1 MSRPT
6 ITAFVPHSGLAETV
20 QLVQQLRS
28 APQVERVVLL
38 STLGPNATVDGAH
51 ETIAVDSLHAG
62 KTIARVIEASKTTHA
77 MLVLHDVPI
86 AFGPHAV
93 QRFADVAA
101 MTGAALVYSDYAEV
115 KAGARSNRPVIDYQ
129 PGSVRD
135 GFEFGSVVLFDAA
148 RAKQVAIDASRQFA
162 GWYELRLGLSRLG
175 AVQRIAEPLYT
186 KHEADTRKT
195 GAKQFD
201 YVDPRNRAAQ
211 IEMESVFT
219 AHLRAIGA
227 WLAPIF
233 KPVDLTA
240 GTFPV
245 EASVI
250 IPVRNRVKTVG
261 DAVHSVL
268 SQKHSSFNVIVVDNH
283 STDGTTELLRDLATR
298 DARVVHHTPARSDL
312 GIGGCWNEGVHHAA
326 CGRFALQL
334 DSDDLYAHDNVI
346 ETLVNAFVAEEA
358 PMIVGSY
365 RMTNFQLQE
374 IPPGIIDH
382 REWTP
387 DNGHNNALRING
399 LGAPR
404 CFFTPLLRELKLP
417 NTSYG
422 EDYAAA
428 LRVCREYRIGR
439 VYEPVY
445 LCRRWEGNSDADLD
459 VAKSNA
465 FNHYKDQIRTFELAA
480 RQRLNAAGR

>member
-1 MSRPT
+1 MDRIS
-6 ITAFVPHSGLAETV
+6 ITAFVPHSGLPETV
-20 QLVQQLRS
+20 QLVQQLRA
-28 APQVERVVLL
+28 APMVSRVVLL
-38 STLGPNATVDGAH
+38 STLGATATVDGAH
-51 ETIAVDSLHAG
+51 DVIAIDSLYAG
-62 KTIARVIEASKTTHA
+62 KPIAQIVEEAATSHA
-77 MLVLHDVPI
+77 LLVLHDAPTV
-86 AFGPHAV
+86 FGPHAV
-93 QRFADVAA
+93 QRFSDVAA

-115 KAGARSNRPVIDYQ
+115 KNGTRSGRPVTDYQ

-135 GFEFGSVVLFDAA
+135 GFEFGSVVLFDVAKA
-148 RAKQVAIDASRQFA
+148 RQVKIDSSRQFA
-162 GWYELRLGLSRLG
+162 GWYELRLGLSRFG

-186 KHEADTRKT
+186 KHESDTRKT

-211 IEMESVFT
+211 IEMEAVFT
-219 AHLRAIGA
+219 QHLRAIGA

-233 KPVDLTA
+233 KPIDLSA
-240 GTFPV
+240 GRFGV

-261 DAVHSVL
+261 DAVRSVL

-283 STDGTTELLRDLATR
+283 STDGTAELLRDLAST
-298 DARVVHHTPARSDL
+298 DARVVHHVPARGDL

-334 DSDDLYAHDNVI
+334 DSDDMYAHDTVI
-346 ETLVNAFVAEEA
+346 ETLVAAFVSEEA

-459 VAKSNA
+459 VAKSNT

-480 RQRLNAAGR
+480 RQRMVAGR